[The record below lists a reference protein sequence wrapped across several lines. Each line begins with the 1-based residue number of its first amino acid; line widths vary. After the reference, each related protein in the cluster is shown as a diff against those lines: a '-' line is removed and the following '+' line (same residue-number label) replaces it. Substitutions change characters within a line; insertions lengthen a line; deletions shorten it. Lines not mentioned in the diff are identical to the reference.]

1 MKISVIIAS
10 ALMLILS
17 GLAFANPAVPSGDA
31 EKGKE
36 IAAGICAGCHNSDG
50 NSIIPNNP
58 ILAGQYAE
66 YTAKQLRDFRAGNK
80 KSARR
85 DNPIMASMV
94 ANLSDEDME
103 NIAAYYAHQQPQ
115 AGSNN
120 TNDQSVLEL
129 GEKIY
134 LSGNLENAVPACSS
148 CHSVTGHG
156 IPPHYPRLG
165 GQHATYTFSQ
175 LQAYRHGTRAND
187 INNSMQTVVSR
198 MTVKEMKAVSE
209 FISTLK

>member
-1 MKISVIIAS
+1 MKISEIIAS
-10 ALMLILS
+10 ILMLILS
-17 GLAFANPAVPSGDA
+17 GLAFANPAVPGGNA

-36 IAAGICAGCHNSDG
+36 IAEGICAGCHNSDG

-66 YTAKQLRDFRAGNK
+66 YTVKQLKDFKPGNK
-80 KSARR
+80 KSAKR

-94 ANLSDEDME
+94 ASLSDDDME
-103 NIAAYYAHQQPQ
+103 NLAAYYAQQQPQ
-115 AGSNN
+115 AGINN
-120 TNDQSVLEL
+120 TSDESVLEL
-129 GEKIY
+129 GERIY
-134 LSGNLENAVPACSS
+134 LSGNLGNAVPACSS
-148 CHSVTGHG
+148 CHSVTGQG

-175 LQAYRHGTRAND
+175 LQAFRHGTRIND
-187 INNSMQTVVSR
+187 INSSMQTVVSR
-198 MTVKEMKAVSE
+198 MTVKEMKAVAE

>member
-1 MKISVIIAS
+1 MKISEIVVA
-10 ALMLILS
+10 ALTLIVS
-17 GLAFANPAVPSGDA
+17 GFAFASPVIPSGDA

-66 YTAKQLRDFRAGNK
+66 YTAKQLNDFRTGDK
-80 KSARR
+80 KSAKR

-94 ANLSDEDME
+94 ASLSDDDMK
-103 NIAAYYAHQQPQ
+103 NLAVYYAHQQPQ
-115 AGSNN
+115 AGVNN
-120 TNDQSVLEL
+120 TDNESVLEL
-129 GEKIY
+129 GKKIY
-134 LSGNLENAVPACSS
+134 LSGNLENSVPACSS
-148 CHSVTGHG
+148 CHSVTGQG
-156 IPPHYPRLG
+156 IPPHYPRVG

-175 LQAYRHGTRAND
+175 LQAFRHGTRNND
-187 INNSMQTVVSR
+187 MNNSMQTVVSR
-198 MTVKEMKAVSE
+198 MSVKEMKAVSE